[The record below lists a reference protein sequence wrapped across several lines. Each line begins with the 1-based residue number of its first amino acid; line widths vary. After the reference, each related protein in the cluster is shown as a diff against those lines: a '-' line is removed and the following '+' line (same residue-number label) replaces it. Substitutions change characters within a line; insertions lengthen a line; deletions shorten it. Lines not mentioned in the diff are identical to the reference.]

1 LHILRVRD
9 GLDDKKNFINLIKIN
24 GSISNA
30 FTNRLKQTYK
40 LVCVCGPGKPN
51 KGDIIQNHCPCGVFF
66 FGTHDENMV
75 MFFEKFFLKFS
86 LISRFRVSV
95 RGENIHIQITMS
107 METPHTAL
115 KHNRFR
121 KIVIFFNYSRQQSR
135 IYCYNR
141 IIENIVFLS

>member
-1 LHILRVRD
+1 
-9 GLDDKKNFINLIKIN
+9 
-24 GSISNA
+24 
-30 FTNRLKQTYK
+30 
-40 LVCVCGPGKPN
+40 
-51 KGDIIQNHCPCGVFF
+51 
-66 FGTHDENMV
+66 MV

-121 KIVIFFNYSRQQSR
+121 KIVIFLTIQDNKAGF
-135 IYCYNR
+135 
-141 IIENIVFLS
+141 IVITELLKILYF